1 MTWLH
6 TWPISA
12 EKKVINLSDILK
24 SISREVKTNRKKAFV
39 HISLKLLLFYL
50 FPRVLYQGY
59 APVVRGLMA
68 TSYRR
73 VGEKMSIDQKN
84 IMQTYYLDD
93 FNGCPIKKVVGEL
106 QDIFTPTPS
115 FPLLNIQDH
124 PLQISNQIF
133 AFLRPSPSP
142 PNFEYPILSAPT
154 PPPKFWIV
162 IRSLLYHFLSHGTA
176 VRMSVPYGISRLH
189 VVTT

>member
-1 MTWLH
+1 MIAHMTYQCWKKSYQLEWYFEKYFKRGENQQEKGIRSYLSQ
-6 TWPISA
+6 TFAVLSISA
-12 EKKVINLSDILK
+12 CVIS
-24 SISREVKTNRKKAFV
+24 
-39 HISLKLLLFYL
+39 
-50 FPRVLYQGY
+50 GY
-59 APVVRGLMA
+59 DPVVRGLMA
-68 TSYRR
+68 TSYHR

-115 FPLLNIQDH
+115 FPILNIQDH

-142 PNFEYPILSAPT
+142 PNFEYPILSAPI
-154 PPPKFWIV
+154 PPPKLWIV

-176 VRMSVPYGISRLH
+176 VRMSVPHGISRLP